1 MTAINISIQLDSSR
15 NLHGPLLFL
24 NDNGVAG
31 KVVVYSCDSAQF
43 DSVRIILEGT
53 IRSSLISAAIWSSAQ
68 GSRMEMKQK
77 LIHMQTSLQK
87 RNHQPDDQGTVRF
100 PFHFTIPSHILIP
113 KSGGA
118 SSTDMVH
125 PLPPSLLVDVDSRSL
140 TTPSISTAQS
150 SQRADCRIA
159 YTLHAY
165 LMRNGSTTTGTF
177 RHVMLFPTQEPQPP
191 SCTSDFP
198 GDYALSR
205 SAVLRTAMLFRRLG
219 QLSVETMEPAPLEM
233 SRKKNGAST
242 AIHLVLRFRESR
254 ERSKCESMS
263 PPTPDFGAVSLKLK
277 QMTFISVEPQR
288 RLPATRDLLTSP
300 LMAKDTE
307 IIYEQLRKLKFSPW
321 VRSRWKE
328 EDGGISDQE
337 RRVWETKATLIFTY
351 ANGKRPAPTFSSA
364 LVSRRYSVR
373 IAFRLERVYHGTLE
387 LEVPL
392 QIIYRGDGQIPWSDE
407 SELGDSE
414 LASSDE
420 TLTLRSESQSTAVTL
435 AAEDEQA
442 PDYVP

>member
-87 RNHQPDDQGTVRF
+87 RNHQPDDQGT
-100 PFHFTIPSHILIP
+100 
-113 KSGGA
+113 
-118 SSTDMVH
+118 
-125 PLPPSLLVDVDSRSL
+125 
-140 TTPSISTAQS
+140 S

-392 QIIYRGDGQIPWSDE
+392 QIIYRGDGQIPLSDE

-435 AAEDEQA
+435 AAENEQA

>member
-1 MTAINISIQLDSSR
+1 MTGINISIQLDSSR
-15 NLHGPLLFL
+15 NPHGPLFL

-31 KVVVYSCDSAQF
+31 KVVVYSSDSAQF

-53 IRSSLISAAIWSSAQ
+53 IRNSLGVATWSSTQ

-125 PLPPSLLVDVDSRSL
+125 PLPPSLFVDVDSSI
-140 TTPSISTAQS
+140 TTPSISTAQNS
-150 SQRADCRIA
+150 PRADCRIA

-165 LMRNGSTTTGTF
+165 LMCNGSTTTGTF

-205 SAVLRTAMLFRRLG
+205 SAVLRTTMFFRRLG
-219 QLSVETMEPAPLEM
+219 RLSVETMEPAPLDM
-233 SRKKNGAST
+233 SGKKNGAST

-254 ERSKCESMS
+254 QGGGKCESTP
-263 PPTPDFGAVSLKLK
+263 PPTPDFGVVSLKLK

-288 RLPATRDLLTSP
+288 RLPATCDLLTSP
-300 LMAKDTE
+300 SMAKDTKV
-307 IIYEQLRKLKFSPW
+307 IHEQVRKLKFSPW
-321 VRSRWKE
+321 VRSRWKAE
-328 EDGGISDQE
+328 HGGSSDQE

-351 ANGKRPAPTFSSA
+351 ANGKRLAPTFSSA

-373 IAFRLERVYHGTLE
+373 IALHLERVYHAAVE

-392 QIIYRGDGQIPWSDE
+392 QIIYRGDGQIPLSNE

-414 LASSDE
+414 LASPDE

-435 AAEDEQA
+435 VAENEQA